1 MKRLRKKKP
10 INKIVVRKTIQAGV
24 LIDAIAVGLSQTYT
38 TLRFWYADDV
48 RYEQDV
54 DTLNEIVT
62 RCHIKR
68 LRSAKSKI
76 AFISRRAQG
85 TVE

>member
-1 MKRLRKKKP
+1 M
-10 INKIVVRKTIQAGV
+10 IA
-24 LIDAIAVGLSQTYT
+24 AIAVGLSQTYT

-68 LRSAKSKI
+68 L
-76 AFISRRAQG
+76 
-85 TVE
+85 